1 MTRSL
6 LIFWLLGSLTL
17 LSLFLCCLL
26 SLLSHL
32 NPPLQVGL
40 CGRNGP
46 RHCVASAAWHSA
58 SLVPAPPSRLAAAP
72 SWSSIRDDGRP
83 VLLKRVGQFVRTAA
97 VAG

>member
-6 LIFWLLGSLTL
+6 LIFWLLGSLAL

-32 NPPLQVGL
+32 DPPLQVGL

-46 RHCVASAAWHSA
+46 RHYGGFC
-58 SLVPAPPSRLAAAP
+58 RLALSLARAGTAFSPCCRPFLVIAP
-72 SWSSIRDDGRP
+72 R
-83 VLLKRVGQFVRTAA
+83 
-97 VAG
+97 